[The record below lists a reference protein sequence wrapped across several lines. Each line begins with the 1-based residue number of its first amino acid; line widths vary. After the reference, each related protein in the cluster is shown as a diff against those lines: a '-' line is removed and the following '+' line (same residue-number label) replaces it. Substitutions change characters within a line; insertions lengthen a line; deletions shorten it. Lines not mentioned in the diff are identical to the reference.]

1 MDWCNTA
8 DDCGEYSLVYGYW
21 DYCQYLA
28 SSKPDWVA
36 MDWQVKQDLT
46 WTEIQADPTF
56 GEYHSLDMFTESV
69 VTSFENQWDVMP
81 AGRVKVI
88 HGIGAVCPFSIDVAV
103 DSPYTGVFK
112 PGQVSG
118 LVRMGAAADW
128 TSALTP
134 GMTPGVGVK
143 IFRTGVASA
152 NVVMINSLLA
162 IPDDNHDFF
171 AVPLSNVIP
180 DVSGGATDL
189 LAQKFCSTGHCITKV
204 GLSDMASYDQEG
216 TNYAE
221 PVFPF
226 KIAFEPADV
235 HFQEAKPDSMEA
247 FMSQFDSIEV
257 GTTVYTLRA
266 YSSPDDTEGTLLG
279 NVVTTDNCVSSNYG
293 DTQMFFKHQ
302 WIEDDITLKPEW
314 ADAYYDGCHCNTP

>member
-88 HGIGAVCPFSIDVAV
+88 HGIGAVCPFSIDVAA

-128 TSALTP
+128 TSSLTP

-171 AVPLSNVIP
+171 AVPLRNHIP
-180 DVSGGATDL
+180 
-189 LAQKFCSTGHCITKV
+189 
-204 GLSDMASYDQEG
+204 G
-216 TNYAE
+216 T
-221 PVFPF
+221 
-226 KIAFEPADV
+226 
-235 HFQEAKPDSMEA
+235 
-247 FMSQFDSIEV
+247 
-257 GTTVYTLRA
+257 
-266 YSSPDDTEGTLLG
+266 
-279 NVVTTDNCVSSNYG
+279 
-293 DTQMFFKHQ
+293 
-302 WIEDDITLKPEW
+302 
-314 ADAYYDGCHCNTP
+314 